1 VDFDDGLSAEH
12 SINLAMERI
21 VGYVRSNPHAADTL
35 EGIASWWLAEIGPSI
50 PPDALTIALER
61 LAIKGVL
68 ASRKLPSGKML
79 WYAL

>member
-12 SINLAMERI
+12 DINLAMERI
-21 VGYVRSNPHAADTL
+21 VAYVQSNPLAADTP
-35 EGIASWWLAEIGPSI
+35 EGIASWWLGEIGPSI
-50 PPDALTIALER
+50 SSDALMNALER